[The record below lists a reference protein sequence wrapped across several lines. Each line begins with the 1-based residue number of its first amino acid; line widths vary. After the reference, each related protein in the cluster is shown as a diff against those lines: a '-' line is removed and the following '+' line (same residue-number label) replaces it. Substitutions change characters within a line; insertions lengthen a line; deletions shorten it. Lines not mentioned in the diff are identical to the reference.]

1 MAESRASIVFGRWG
15 FKTVRPYLTQL
26 LVPLSLLSFHC
37 SYYVPDLLLLL
48 LYVWYIILFPGFSV
62 SVL

>member
-26 LVPLSLLSFHC
+26 LVVVIITP
-37 SYYVPDLLLLL
+37 
-48 LYVWYIILFPGFSV
+48 ILFFV
-62 SVL
+62 NHAFRE